1 MAGLPDC
8 RLTARRDRTTPFRM
22 RRLGVAEMERV
33 FCGNCGCDGGLV
45 TADWAWHVFY
55 LCEPCADKYGRLDL
69 AEIPESEVRSNQ
81 AIDVLNSLVVAR

>member
-1 MAGLPDC
+1 MKRDLPDC
-8 RLTARRDRTTPFRM
+8 RLTARRDCTTPFRM
-22 RRLGVAEMERV
+22 RRLGATEMERV

-69 AEIPESEVRSNQ
+69 AEVPETLVRSHHV
-81 AIDVLNSLVVAR
+81 IDP